1 MAQDGIVAIIGSPEL
16 DRLVIEVA
24 HHLAQPVAAL
34 LHVGIHDAA
43 SALQEA
49 AVSPRYLLLDLGESR
64 TGVVESIEAISLC
77 CEPGTRVVAI
87 GRIND
92 IQFYRELTACGLPDY
107 FPAPAIAENIVAAFK
122 RQDAGTNLSTAP
134 QAASATRNIPTRSG
148 DVIAFM
154 SAAGGDGASTAALN
168 AAFALAEISGKSTI
182 LVDLDY
188 QYGMAARNLNL
199 STQYGTRDLFE
210 HPDRGIDTTI
220 VQRMAARYGSLHVI
234 AAPTDLRYL
243 PMIDAGAITQ
253 LIQVLKLSYDI
264 VILDLPHNWQPWVS
278 SACRESMSFVLVAQL
293 WLKSVTHAARILR
306 AMRSENAIGNNVH
319 LVINRAGAKFREGVD
334 VKDFERVTGLQIAH
348 MLSND
353 TKTVVSAENQAKTV
367 IEVGENT
374 RIKTD
379 LENLARL
386 ITNQPLVSSDGV
398 DVTSDSRGGLSQL
411 LKRFSS

>member
-1 MAQDGIVAIIGSPEL
+1 MAQDGIVAIIGSPDL

-24 HHLAQPVAAL
+24 HNLAQPVAAL
-34 LHVGIHDAA
+34 LHVGIRDAA

-49 AVSPRYLLLDLGESR
+49 AVSPRYLLLDVGDTRS
-64 TGVVESIEAISLC
+64 GVVESIEALALC
-77 CEPGTRVVAI
+77 CEAGTRVVAI

-107 FPAPAIAENIVAAFK
+107 FPSPAAAEDIIAAFK
-122 RQDAGTNLSTAP
+122 RQDA
-134 QAASATRNIPTRSG
+134 QASSPSPIATATRSAPARSG
-148 DVIAFM
+148 EVIAFM

-168 AAFALAEISGKSTI
+168 AAFALADVSGKSTV

-220 VQRMAARYGSLHVI
+220 LQRMATRYGSLHVI

-243 PMIDAGAITQ
+243 PSIEVNAITQ
-253 LIQVLKLSYDI
+253 LIQVLKLSYDV
-264 VILDLPHNWQPWVS
+264 VILDLPHNWQPWVA
-278 SACRESMSFVLVAQL
+278 SACRESSSFVLVAQL

-306 AMRSENAIGNNVH
+306 ALRSESAIGNNVH

-334 VKDFERVTGLQIAH
+334 SKDFERVTGLQIAH
-348 MLSND
+348 MIAND
-353 TKTVVSAENQAKTV
+353 TKTVVTAENQAKTV
-367 IEVGENT
+367 IEVGEDT
-374 RIKTD
+374 AIKTD
-379 LENLARL
+379 LENLSRL
-386 ITNQPLVSSDGV
+386 ITNQTMLPSDGAH
-398 DVTSDSRGGLSQL
+398 DARDLRSGISQL
-411 LKRFSS
+411 LKRFS